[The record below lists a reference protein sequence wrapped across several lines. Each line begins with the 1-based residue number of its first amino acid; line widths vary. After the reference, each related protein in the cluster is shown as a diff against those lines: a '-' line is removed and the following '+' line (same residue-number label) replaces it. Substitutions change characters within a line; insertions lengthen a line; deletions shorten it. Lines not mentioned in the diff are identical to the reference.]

1 MAQEGL
7 TPRAAGRGASGRS
20 RLLALLAPLALGTAG
35 CGGGEATVLY
45 VTDAHEIAPV
55 RDRHGERGGVARLK
69 TAVDRVRRERPG
81 ALLVF
86 GGDLAGGTLFGVFRG
101 EPMVDALGRA
111 GVGLATFGQH
121 DFDFGAAH
129 ARALVARAAF
139 PYLTSNLV
147 DAKGAPFAGLPTRRL
162 VTLSGLRVG
171 FLGLTDALETTAQEG
186 TVVQADL
193 VASAR
198 REASA
203 LRRDGAEAIVALT
216 QADREVNER
225 LLREVALLDA
235 VLTEEESETLS
246 TVRFVSGRPIAAPC
260 GNIGSVVE
268 LALSG
273 RRGAICASVTAHP
286 VDATVSPDADLA
298 AEERR
303 WMAVLEE
310 KLSAPIGRLA
320 GTLEADGSRERET
333 PLGRLVADAYR
344 EATRADA
351 ALVAGSSLRADLP
364 AGALVKRHAVAV
376 LPFGNRVV
384 LLELTG
390 AALRATLE
398 RGLGVSHRSSISL
411 LQVSGLT
418 YLADLAAP
426 AGKRLLDAKVSGA
439 PLRDGGLYRV
449 ATSSHLASGGDGFAE
464 LASARRLDVAGGA
477 PVDADAFAA
486 HISRLAAQGP
496 VSPPEAGRILLRSP
510 G

>member
-1 MAQEGL
+1 M
-7 TPRAAGRGASGRS
+7 TPRGGGRGAPGAL
-20 RLLALLAPLALGTAG
+20 LLALLAPLALGAAG

-55 RDRHGERGGVARLK
+55 RDKHGERGGVARLK
-69 TAVDRVRRERPG
+69 TVVDRVRRERPG

-171 FLGLTDALETTAQEG
+171 FLGLTDALETTSQEG

-198 REASA
+198 RESEA
-203 LRRDGAEAIVALT
+203 LRREGAEAIVALT

-225 LLREVALLDA
+225 LLREVPLVDA
-235 VLTEEESETLS
+235 VLTEEESESVS

-260 GNIGSVVE
+260 GNVGSVVE

-273 RRGAICASVTAHP
+273 TQGAIRAGVTAHP
-286 VDATVSPDADLA
+286 VDAAVPPDAALA
-298 AEERR
+298 SEERR

-320 GTLEADGSRERET
+320 GTLEADGSRELET
-333 PLGRLVADAYR
+333 PLGSLVADAFR
-344 EATRADA
+344 EATRADV
-351 ALVAGSSLRADLP
+351 ALVAGSSLRSGLP
-364 AGALVKRHAVAV
+364 SGALVKRHAVAV

-384 LLELTG
+384 LLELSG
-390 AALRATLE
+390 AALRAALE
-398 RGLGVSHRSSISL
+398 RGLGVSHRSSVSL
-411 LQVSGLT
+411 LQVSGLA
-418 YLADLAAP
+418 YAADLGAP
-426 AGKRLLDAKVSGA
+426 AGKRLLDVEVGGA
-439 PLRDGGLYRV
+439 PLRDEGLYRV

-464 LASARRLDVAGGA
+464 LARARRLELEGGA
-477 PVDADAFAA
+477 PIDADALAA
-486 HISRLAAQGP
+486 HLGRLAKEGALRLP
-496 VSPPEAGRILLRSP
+496 APGRVLLRSP